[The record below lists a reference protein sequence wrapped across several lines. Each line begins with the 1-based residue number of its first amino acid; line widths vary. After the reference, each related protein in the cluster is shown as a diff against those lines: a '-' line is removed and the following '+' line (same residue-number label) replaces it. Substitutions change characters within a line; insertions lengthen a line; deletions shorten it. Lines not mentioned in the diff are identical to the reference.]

1 MTQATS
7 QRTDTPA
14 PDDLVGFQVEA
25 VGGPTGKVD
34 PVTRRADDRYLVI
47 RTGRWPSWHRVVV
60 PAGAVNCVDPQRKR
74 LWVERDRDQVRNAPA
89 FDESRH
95 CQPNGLRAGEAR

>member
-7 QRTDTPA
+7 RPTATPA

-25 VGGPTGKVD
+25 VGGSSGKVD
-34 PVTRRADDRYLVI
+34 PVTRRADDRYLVV

-60 PAGAVNCVDPQRKR
+60 PAGAVNCVDPQRRR
-74 LWVERDRDQVRNAPA
+74 LWVERDRDQVRSAPA
-89 FDESRH
+89 FNESRH
-95 CQPNGLRAGEAR
+95 GQQNGSTTGEAR